1 MFRKYAL
8 GLRVVIVA
16 LLIVA
21 ASCGSL
27 WTYVEYEAHRARLML
42 ADASNVRVG
51 DSEAAVLPLVQRY
64 SGFKW
69 TTAPLGPKEDWIDKD
84 EYDYEVNRQSDYRY
98 ELGVG
103 PLWATVVRGGPS
115 IRVVGS
121 AREVVPEHLQPLLAL
136 RDWGTVVELSIRDGR
151 VQSVSARTLFEGRSE
166 WLGHSWALADGM
178 PRHEMP
184 SRAYAIGAAH
194 LTMANG
200 GGEMIENYITPKAS
214 EVEVSLARQ
223 FNTGCLTSI
232 NGCDGLCNVAPRA
245 LEYLNEHPD
254 VVWNIIPPKCH

>member
-1 MFRKYAL
+1 MFRKYTL

-16 LLIVA
+16 PLIVA
-21 ASCGSL
+21 ASWGSL
-27 WTYVEYEAHRARLML
+27 WTYVEYEARRARRML
-42 ADASNVRVG
+42 AEASRVHVG
-51 DSEAAVLPLVQRY
+51 ESEAVVLPLVRRY

-69 TTAPLGPKEDWIDKD
+69 PTAPLGAKEDWIDKD
-84 EYDYEVNRQSDYRY
+84 EYDYQVSRQSDYRY
-98 ELGVG
+98 ELRVG
-103 PLWATVVRGGPS
+103 PLWATVVRFGPW
-115 IRVVGS
+115 IRFVRA
-121 AREVVPEHLQPLLAL
+121 AREVVPDHLQPLLAL
-136 RDWGTVVELSIRDGR
+136 RDWGTVVEFSIREGR
-151 VQSVSARTLFEGRSE
+151 VQSVSAMTLFEGRSE
-166 WLGHSWALADGM
+166 WLGHRWALADGM

-214 EVEVSLARQ
+214 DVEVSAARQ
-223 FNTGCLTSI
+223 FNTGCVTGI